1 MNNDMGII
9 MPENIPV
16 WNIEDLKPY
25 DNNPRTHSDEQI
37 NQIVASMVEF
47 GFTNPILVDRDSKEI
62 IAGHGRLQAAK
73 RLGLIK
79 VPVIA
84 LAHLND
90 IKRHKLIIAD
100 NQLALNAG
108 WDLDLL
114 VTELSALQESGEDLD
129 MLGFDEDFI
138 KEILSHTPTL
148 DNISQNEPD
157 DERVHRDGYLVE
169 KFGVPPFSIFEVR
182 KGYWQQRKKA
192 WKAVIGEVGESRE
205 GVTFSDSSIMEG
217 LTDVSLLDPVLCELI
232 VSWFGLGKGTK
243 CVNPFA
249 GDTTFGH
256 VSTFKGCEFI
266 GIEVRP
272 EQVAL
277 NEKKMSAAKLS
288 AKYICDDGQ
297 NILNHVEQNSQ
308 DLLFCCPP
316 YYDLEVY
323 SDLPTDASNAPT
335 YEDFMKIM
343 ENGFG
348 GAIKTLK
355 DNRFAAIV
363 VSNIRD
369 KKTGFYR
376 NFVDDIIRLFQRN
389 GMHFYNDIILVDSLG
404 SAPRRATHN
413 MKYRKVV
420 KVHQNV
426 LIFYK
431 GDPKKIKEI
440 YTEEVF
446 VDNFAEDNEE

>member
-1 MNNDMGII
+1 MSNDLGIV
-9 MPENIPV
+9 MPDNIPV

-73 RLGLIK
+73 RLGLTQ

-84 LAHLND
+84 LGHLND
-90 IKRHKLIIAD
+90 VKRHKLVIAD

-114 VTELSALQESGEDLD
+114 ATELSALQESGEELD
-129 MLGFDEDFI
+129 VLGFDDDFV
-138 KEILSHTPTL
+138 KQVLSHGPTL
-148 DNISQNEPD
+148 GEDAD
-157 DERVHRDGYLVE
+157 KDEVRDGALVE
-169 KFGVPPFSIFEVR
+169 KFGVPPFSILDVR
-182 KGYWQQRKKA
+182 MGYWQKRKRA
-192 WKAVIGEVGESRE
+192 WRAVIGEVGESRE
-205 GVTFSDSSIMEG
+205 GVIFQSDMVASIN
-217 LTDVSLLDPVLCELI
+217 DVSLLDPVLCEII

-256 VSTFKGCEFI
+256 VATFKGCEFV
-266 GIEVRP
+266 GIEIRA

-277 NEKKMSAAKLS
+277 NERKMAAANLP

-297 NILNHVEQNSQ
+297 NILKHVEPNSQ

-323 SDLPTDASNAPT
+323 SDLPNDASNAET
-335 YEDFMKIM
+335 YEDFMQIM
-343 ENGFG
+343 ENGFA

-355 DNRFAAIV
+355 DNRFAAV
-363 VSNIRD
+363 VVANIRD
-369 KKTGFYR
+369 KRTGCYR
-376 NFVDDIIRLFQRN
+376 NFVSDIISVFQRN
-389 GMHFYNDIILVDSLG
+389 GMQLYNDIVLADPIG
-404 SAPRRATHN
+404 TAPRRASTN
-413 MKYRKVV
+413 MKTRKVV

-426 LIFYK
+426 LVFYK

-440 YTEEVF
+440 YTDEVF
-446 VDNFAEDNEE
+446 VDNFAEDTEQ